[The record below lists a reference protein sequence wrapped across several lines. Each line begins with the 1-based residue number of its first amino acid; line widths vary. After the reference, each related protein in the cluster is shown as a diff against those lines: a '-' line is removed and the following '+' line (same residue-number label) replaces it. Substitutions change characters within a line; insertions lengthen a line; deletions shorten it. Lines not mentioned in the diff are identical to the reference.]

1 MVGNGKGVI
10 FKMSLSKMLANKNKN
25 KNNNSGVTWDANTDY
40 QAIINDAVA
49 KGDYTAAAQAEQS
62 RNAKIQAT
70 GSNYATTN
78 NYSSYLNNAGTGAS
92 GGSGS
97 KNSPYTQYTP
107 VGTYNDAG
115 LPSSALSKINDY
127 KTQYNNAIA
136 NGDTAA
142 ADAAHRAAEYIR
154 QQYGYSGGEDGSE
167 YIALPNEVY
176 LPTQSSSQ
184 FVYSTPQPTYN
195 GGKYDS
201 QINEL
206 LSQILNRDDFS
217 YDVEADPLYQQYSQM
232 YQREGDRAMRDTMA
246 EAAASAGGMNSY
258 AITAA
263 QQANNYYGAQ
273 LNDKIPELYQLA
285 YDMYLADK
293 ESKVQDLGILQNL
306 DATQYNR
313 YRDTMSD
320 WQNDRN
326 FAYNMYR
333 DDISDAQWNQTFDY
347 NKYVDDR
354 NFAYDSDWQN
364 KEWDYNVGRDEIA
377 DSRYEQETAL
387 ENSRYDTETAKEE
400 VWKLI
405 SLGVTPS
412 ADLLARAGM
421 SETDVSL
428 AVAAV
433 QAENNKVRTTSSTKK
448 SIEEEEEEEEEETTG
463 ANKEYYNGSN
473 LPDDDGVVISG
484 VKIPNSALANIMSE
498 QEWYSRRGSHQM
510 SGSGGV
516 EVAEYNTYEEYYKA
530 MMEYLTEKYSEN

>member
-1 MVGNGKGVI
+1 
-10 FKMSLSKMLANKNKN
+10 MSLAKMVANKNKN
-25 KNNNSGVTWDANTDY
+25 KKNNSGVTWDANTDY

-49 KGDYTAAAQAEQS
+49 KGDYTTAAQAEQS

-78 NYSSYLNNAGTGAS
+78 NYSSYLNSTPATQ
-92 GGSGS
+92 
-97 KNSPYTQYTP
+97 NSPYTQYTP
-107 VGTYNDAG
+107 LGSYNDAG
-115 LPSSALSKINDY
+115 LSASALSQINNY

-142 ADAAHRAAEYIR
+142 AEAAHKAAEYIR
-154 QQYGYSGGEDGSE
+154 QQYGYSGGVDGSD
-167 YIALPNEVY
+167 YIALEQKPIS
-176 LPTQSSSQ
+176 PSQGSSG
-184 FVYSTPQPTYN
+184 FVYPTIQPTYN
-195 GGKYDS
+195 GGQYDS

-206 LSQILNRDDFS
+206 LNQILNREDFS
-217 YDVEADPLYQQYSQM
+217 YNVENDPLYEQYAKM

-333 DDISDAQWNQTFDY
+333 DDISDAQWNKTFDY
-347 NKYVDDR
+347 NAFVDNR

-433 QAENNKVRTTSSTKK
+433 QAENGKSVRSSSGSTSRTIDNNNPSPGGNEGNGGNPTQPALDWKGALTALGLGSVYSPELVKK
-448 SIEEEEEEEEEETTG
+448 LVEAG
-463 ANKEYYNGSN
+463 AIDVDDNNNIQWSSGWTQYNYLDRLSKTYTYD
-473 LPDDDGVVISG
+473 PFT
-484 VKIPNSALANIMSE
+484 ALANAI
-498 QEWYSRRGSHQM
+498 
-510 SGSGGV
+510 
-516 EVAEYNTYEEYYKA
+516 K
-530 MMEYLTEKYSEN
+530 